1 MCRLFNFQ
9 RFPILHR
16 CRVSWF
22 AYGLAIALSTI
33 ALSLHSSD
41 STAIE
46 ATETLLQQ
54 SRQRY
59 DAGQLNEAKD
69 LLSKVRQQSQA
80 SGNRLIGAIAL
91 SNLALIESDQ
101 GNWKTANQAIAD
113 SLQSVRSS
121 SDGSKNPLVLA
132 QILNVQGRLHRETRS
147 QHYKPGNNP
156 PNSIAKMEIAT
167 VRFKVNCGRH
177 KRSKL

>member
-1 MCRLFNFQ
+1 M
-9 RFPILHR
+9 LHR

-33 ALSLHSSD
+33 ALSLHSSN

-121 SDGSKNPLVLA
+121 SDGSKKSARVGSDLKCAGTAAIGTGKRVVSITNLA
-132 QILNVQGRLHRETRS
+132 TIRQTLS
-147 QHYKPGNNP
+147 PKW
-156 PNSIAKMEIAT
+156 K
-167 VRFKVNCGRH
+167 
-177 KRSKL
+177 